1 MAGEV
6 VQTDRM
12 IEGEAK
18 REQSSIA
25 FPYLDLEAA
34 AEVARAVYNRSG
46 LGTCDLDELAA
57 QMGQTMSGA
66 FRLKTGT
73 AKIFDFVDKEGKSGI
88 KLSELGR
95 QIVSP
100 ETERAARVE
109 AFLRVPLYAAVYD
122 KYKGHLLP
130 PPKALEREM
139 LSLGVSSKQTDRA
152 RQAFERS
159 ARQAGFFES
168 GEDRLVRPRVDLP
181 TRKVDESTNSDRVG
195 SARQEDV
202 SRGRGERDAH
212 HPFIQGLLETLPPA
226 EKFNEWT
233 TDEQAEW
240 LDAAAGIFKLLSK
253 SKGRIKIS
261 VVGSDA
267 KNNGD

>member
-122 KYKGHLLP
+122 KYK
-130 PPKALEREM
+130 
-139 LSLGVSSKQTDRA
+139 
-152 RQAFERS
+152 
-159 ARQAGFFES
+159 
-168 GEDRLVRPRVDLP
+168 
-181 TRKVDESTNSDRVG
+181 
-195 SARQEDV
+195 
-202 SRGRGERDAH
+202 
-212 HPFIQGLLETLPPA
+212 
-226 EKFNEWT
+226 
-233 TDEQAEW
+233 
-240 LDAAAGIFKLLSK
+240 
-253 SKGRIKIS
+253 
-261 VVGSDA
+261 
-267 KNNGD
+267 